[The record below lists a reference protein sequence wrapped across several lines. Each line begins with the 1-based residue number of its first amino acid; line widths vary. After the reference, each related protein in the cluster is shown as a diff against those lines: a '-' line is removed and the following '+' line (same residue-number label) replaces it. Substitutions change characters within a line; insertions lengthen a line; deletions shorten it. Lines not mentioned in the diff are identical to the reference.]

1 MTVLRTHMQRQDALR
16 LRLIPQKG
24 EEDAAKKKE

>member
-1 MTVLRTHMQRQDALR
+1 MTVLRTHMQKQDALR
-16 LRLIPQKG
+16 LRLFPHKA